1 MINIDELL
9 KIYELAIK
17 KENNE
22 QTMKILLENGASFK
36 EINKSVKENESKQK
50 ILNNFLE
57 NLFEPVKPS
66 SIKMPTT
73 EVLIDDFLE
82 NLSHFSEEFV
92 NEKNK

>member
-22 QTMKILLENGASFK
+22 QTMEILLENGASFK

-66 SIKMPTT
+66 SIKMPTAKI
-73 EVLIDDFLE
+73 LIDDFLE